1 MDAIMKRES
10 GDRRRRRTVAIFL
23 LTLWASFSMTVSAA
37 SAECPRDCEVWAYG
51 YKEPEPGA
59 FRMMRNVKIYQ
70 TIAFDPTFNRGVFL
84 EHFKEVFSGS
94 RLRIDAKG
102 DPEYS
107 LTGTFSKKIDLN
119 SGRPVSCMT
128 VTLGFNGGKRGS
140 GYGSLYWLSTS
151 YDDGS
156 GVPEF
161 QRDRNDFPCHYHE
174 ALLFTWHSIALGH
187 DVAAHVPL
195 IASQVDAN
203 TINQFLADYEQIPIS
218 VKFEDKPYWCD
229 DNHPRAT
236 ASLRF
241 FALTPAGDKIPNV
254 PYAHQVRMIVRAEKG
269 KILNG
274 TVSVEDEK
282 ARIFDFSAPR
292 VSGATM
298 LVEYELPKG
307 ADRSDAITVY
317 NSCEVRYETVIPLA
331 KTKKNVKLVEIENQ
345 CGWEGTLSMKESMAA
360 GEKGSGLAALVP
372 GMEYDLAKNWMIRL
386 KLKRKSASGD
396 ITRYEVEEA
405 ALASFRD
412 TMDATLARMER
423 EGRKIES
430 RSKETAKASGRR
442 LGKGECDLELVID
455 SKGGTYSLEG
465 EIDVQGI
472 KIRGQDEMD
481 IKVKPIDKEIDEDAD
496 GTTGIEEEIAIRG
509 KFPPAQPPCVPEELK
524 GEKDLMD
531 EVPDEF
537 REFMEDL
544 GGKQSYVL
552 HWVLKRKPVRV
563 TLY

>member
-1 MDAIMKRES
+1 MGALQKQAVGNTWCLRAVVISVLALSVSSVM
-10 GDRRRRRTVAIFL
+10 
-23 LTLWASFSMTVSAA
+23 MVSAA

-51 YKEPEPGA
+51 YKEPKPGA
-59 FRMMRNVKIYQ
+59 FKMMKNFKIYQ
-70 TIAFDPTFNRGVFL
+70 TIAVDPTFTRGVFL
-84 EHFKEVFSGS
+84 EHFKGVFSGS
-94 RLRIDAKG
+94 RLRLDAKG

-107 LTGTFSKKIDLN
+107 LTGTFSKKTDLN

-161 QRDRNDFPCHYHE
+161 KRDRNDFPCHYHK
-174 ALLFTWHSIALGH
+174 ALLFTWKSIALGH

-203 TINQFLADYEQIPIS
+203 TINQFLADYEQIPVS

-229 DNHPRAT
+229 ENHPRAMIP
-236 ASLRF
+236 LRF
-241 FALTPAGDKIPNV
+241 FEMKPAGDKIPGV
-254 PYAHQVRMIVRAEKG
+254 PYAHQVRMVVRAEKG

-274 TVSVEDEK
+274 TVSGEDEK
-282 ARIFDFSAPR
+282 ARIFDFSAIH
-292 VSGATM
+292 VGGMTM
-298 LVEYELPKG
+298 TVDYEPPKE
-307 ADRSDAITVY
+307 ADRSDTVTVY
-317 NSCEVRYETVIPLA
+317 NACEVRYEAVIPMA
-331 KTKKNVKLVEIENQ
+331 DTKKNEKLIEIENQ

-360 GEKGSGLAALVP
+360 GEKGSGLASLVP
-372 GMEYDLAKNWMIRL
+372 GMEYDLAKNWTIRL
-386 KLKRKSASGD
+386 KLKRKSDSGD
-396 ITRYEVEEA
+396 ITRYQVEEA
-405 ALASFRD
+405 TLASFD
-412 TMDATLARMER
+412 DALDATLAKMER

-430 RSKETAKASGRR
+430 KTRETAKAGGRR

-455 SKGGTYSLEG
+455 AKAGAYSLEG

-472 KIRGQDEMD
+472 QIRGQDEMD

-496 GTTGIEEEIAIRG
+496 GTTGIDDEIAIQG
-509 KFPPAQPPCVPEELK
+509 EFPPAQPPCVPEELK
-524 GEKDLMD
+524 GKKDLMD
-531 EVPDEF
+531 EVAPEF

-552 HWVLKRKPVRV
+552 SWSLKRKAVRV
-563 TLY
+563 TMY